1 MSEKE
6 RIMNLVKENILSL
19 EEAIELLE
27 LSAEEP
33 ITVLTAEPNENS
45 LYEEESDAGPNIF
58 DGLSKL
64 SEKDLKYQI
73 ATLETMTLKNIFGEQ
88 GQKAA
93 HHLSNAYNYAR
104 NIFKAE
110 SIGSISVVSMEERIN
125 RRVLEMAHLN
135 HTQLKIL
142 LKDVLAN
149 KVNTVRQTLGQD
161 YTYQELSNEIIELA
175 SLNFKNEID
184 SDLTI
189 SQKADQITILYF
201 QKLQKQLS
209 QQLLKQNSEERRQ
222 TEQSIQSELNKM
234 SSKQSQELQKALNV
248 QDLSGE
254 TVRNALTSGGG
265 GALTLLAIN
274 GAGFGA
280 YIALS
285 TILHAVFTTT
295 LGITLPFAAYTSAA
309 SFLSFFTGPAGWLIL
324 GGAQVIALRKNKNKL
339 TYELLAQVVFLSVQ
353 THGNFFD
360 ETSKTDLPDYMP
372 DMERDEKI
380 SRDKVIYQLESE
392 INNKEDALN
401 QATEKLSNLRKDL
414 DEANM
419 VREISQK
426 EKEIIE
432 EALKNKAGHSTE
444 YIEEL
449 KIKNQILEET
459 IAQKNIDI
467 DTYDEILL
475 EEGEKIQDLNNE
487 LSNLKKEREEE
498 KEKNIENEK
507 ENTYINERLKKS
519 ASNLEKR
526 WNTLYEE
533 IEFGPRVFKE
543 VVKEFSEIETAYIER
558 TLLEMVAADDPRS
571 LPSNRGK
578 MHSSGLEHIA
588 FYNGSPGRIF
598 YRINPNN
605 SNQSIYIDQIT
616 KHNDSRYGKR

>member
-27 LSAEEP
+27 LSDEEP

-45 LYEEESDAGPNIF
+45 LYEEESDASPNIF

-104 NIFKAE
+104 NIFNAE
-110 SIGSISVVSMEERIN
+110 STGSISVVSMEERIN
-125 RRVLEMAHLN
+125 RRVLEMTHLN

-360 ETSKTDLPDYMP
+360 ETSNIDLPDYMP
-372 DMERDEKI
+372 DMG
-380 SRDKVIYQLESE
+380 RDKKKAQEKKILELKSQITNKEIDLKQAQEKLVKLKVDLDKASQAREAILQEKKKIEAALKNRSAYSEKSFESLLQKMENLQEKLQVKDSE
-392 INNKEDALN
+392 IETYTVL
-401 QATEKLSNLRKDL
+401 L
-414 DEANM
+414 DEVEEERQYLALQ
-419 VREISQK
+419 VDRLKK
-426 EKEIIE
+426 EKEDIE
-432 EALKNKAGHSTE
+432 E
-444 YIEEL
+444 
-449 KIKNQILEET
+449 QITVL
-459 IAQKNIDI
+459 QGQLD
-467 DTYDEILL
+467 
-475 EEGEKIQDLNNE
+475 
-487 LSNLKKEREEE
+487 
-498 KEKNIENEK
+498 
-507 ENTYINERLKKS
+507 KS
-519 ASNLEKR
+519 AKNLEKN
-526 WNTLYEE
+526 WTTTYKT
-533 IEFGPRVFKE
+533 IEFNPKVFKE
-543 VVKEFSEIETAYIER
+543 VVKEFSENDIPYIQS
-558 TLLEMVAADDPRS
+558 TLVEIVAADDPRS
-571 LPSNRGK
+571 LPNNRGK
-578 MHSSGLEHIA
+578 MHNSGLEHIA
-588 FYNGSPGRIF
+588 FRSDSPGRIF

-605 SNQSIYIDQIT
+605 SNQSIYIEQIT